1 MKRVFSAFMM
11 LMVFASSAF
20 ALTASWV
27 PNTEPDMKEY
37 GVYACKVKGCI
48 VEKVPSQR
56 IATVQHPTVKWIF
69 PADLI
74 EGTLAVSALDDVGN
88 ESGLSNQVP
97 FDLQAPKN
105 PTGVL
110 VTK

>member
-1 MKRVFSAFMM
+1 MGRVLGAFMI

-20 ALTASWV
+20 ALTASWT

-37 GVYACKVKGCI
+37 GVYACKVKGCV
-48 VEKVPSQR
+48 VERVPAQR
-56 IATVQHPTVKWIF
+56 IATVQHPTVKWILS
-69 PADLI
+69 ADLI
-74 EGTLAVSALDDVGN
+74 EGTLAVTALDDVGN

-105 PTGVL
+105 PAGVL